1 MSVFVP
7 ERRPMRASQRRE
19 PLDIQ
24 QAQDRLRRLLDETFG
39 GMLPVDGQEL
49 WTPPVDI
56 EEQDDAYVVEA
67 EVPGVKKNDVQ
78 IEYAGNELTISG
90 EIKEQERKGVLRRQ
104 TRRTGAFQYRVVLP
118 EEVDGE
124 HIEANL
130 HDGVLTIRAPKAQKA
145 ERRKIEIKG

>member
-1 MSVFVP
+1 
-7 ERRPMRASQRRE
+7 MRAPQRRE

-56 EEQDDAYVVEA
+56 EEQDDAYVLEA
-67 EVPGVKKNDVQ
+67 EVPGVTKNDVQ

-118 EEVDGE
+118 EEVDAE

-130 HDGVLTIRAPKAQKA
+130 HGGVLTIRAPKAQKA

>member
-7 ERRPMRASQRRE
+7 ERRSTRAPQRRE
-19 PLDIQ
+19 PLDMNQ
-24 QAQDRLRRLLDETFG
+24 TQDRFRRLLDETFG
-39 GMLPVDGQEL
+39 GLLPVDGQDL
-49 WTPPVDI
+49 WAPPVDI

-67 EVPGVKKNDVQ
+67 EVPGVKKGDVQ
-78 IEYAGNELTISG
+78 IEYAGRELTISG

-104 TRRTGAFQYRVVLP
+104 TRRTGSFQYRVVLP
-118 EEVDGE
+118 EEVDAE